1 MGTVAI
7 KTIRPE
13 YLAKKSKE
21 RLADRQT
28 DKEQNSNQC
37 LKCITNGIYKCHY
50 RFVLPFS
57 YNLGYAKYLL
67 IGNLILFLRSFV
79 RSSVRYF
86 QPELLMLYKY
96 ALCMFQSSGCRVCLW
111 VDIFQWTYF
120 FLLNSITQ
128 VLVDIMEVFIMQVLS
143 FAIMEDDK
151 NMFDIFFMYAFFLA

>member
-13 YLAKKSKE
+13 YLVKKSKE
-21 RLADRQT
+21 RLADRRTDRQT

-79 RSSVRYF
+79 GSLLLAGVVDVR
-86 QPELLMLYKY
+86 
-96 ALCMFQSSGCRVCLW
+96 
-111 VDIFQWTYF
+111 
-120 FLLNSITQ
+120 
-128 VLVDIMEVFIMQVLS
+128 
-143 FAIMEDDK
+143 
-151 NMFDIFFMYAFFLA
+151 